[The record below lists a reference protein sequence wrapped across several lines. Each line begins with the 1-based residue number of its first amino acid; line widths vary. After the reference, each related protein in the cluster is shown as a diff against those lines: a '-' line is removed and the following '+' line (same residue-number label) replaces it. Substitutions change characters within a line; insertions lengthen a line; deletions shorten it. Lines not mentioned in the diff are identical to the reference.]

1 MPLVS
6 VTMTSYN
13 HERFISESIESVLAQ
28 DFDDFELLIIDDASI
43 DASTQIIQKYE
54 VEDPRIHATFHETN
68 AGFAKTRN
76 DCIEASKGKFIAHID
91 SDDVWA
97 KDKLTKQLEVAAYND
112 DLVVWSEAELIDEKG
127 QALEENFTQMH
138 RASSRK
144 KSGDI
149 FEELLKGNFVFGT
162 TLFFKRGNL
171 GAIRFDE
178 GFPLM
183 ADHKFTL
190 ELAQKYNFYYIAE
203 PLAKYRIHGSNTI
216 AGSSREVRE
225 RRRIYALEK
234 VSIYD
239 EMLRQKNRA
248 ISNKTKAAMYAQMS
262 CAHTLF
268 GKSKKALRFYLQAIS
283 CYPYSWYILASGAC
297 ILESM
302 LKSLKVQEEN

>member
-28 DFDDFELLIIDDASI
+28 DFDDFELVIIDDASI
-43 DASTQIIQKYE
+43 DASAQIIQKYE

-68 AGFAKTRN
+68 SGYAKTRN

-112 DLVVWSEAELIDEKG
+112 DLVVWSEGGIIGEKG
-127 QALEENFTQMH
+127 EALEENFTQQHM
-138 RASSRK
+138 ATSRK

-149 FEELLKGNFVFGT
+149 FEELLRWNYILGS
-162 TLFFKRGNL
+162 TLFYKRSNL
-171 GAIRFDE
+171 GAIRYDE
-178 GFPLM
+178 SLLI
-183 ADHKFTL
+183 ASDHKFVL
-190 ELAQKYNFYYIAE
+190 ELARNYDFYYIAE

-216 AGSSREVRE
+216 VGSSSEVRE
-225 RRRIYALEK
+225 RQRIYAMERVL
-234 VSIYD
+234 VYD

-248 ISNKTKAAMYAQMS
+248 ISNNTKATMYAQMS
-262 CAHTLF
+262 WAHALF
-268 GKSKKALRFYLQAIS
+268 GNSNKALRFYLQAIS
-283 CYPYSWYILASGAC
+283 CNPYSWSILTSGSSF
-297 ILESM
+297 LKSM
-302 LKSLKVQEEN
+302 LKLKVRE